1 MLRSMDFLIRV
12 KLLENSFLNLLI
24 KVLKLRGLK

>member
-12 KLLENSFLNLLI
+12 KLLENSFLNLLT